1 MLQRNAVLNT
11 PALQSSP
18 YIQPL
23 PADSEYD
30 SKISPLAM
38 LTRACNKIESSMM
51 NPNGSQP
58 SAPSSQKGSQK
69 IPSSLSREYSETT
82 QRSKLTIHSPHSS
95 HSIKSCS
102 PPLKSTGSTTS
113 TKPSTSPL
121 GAVPLQRT
129 QSPQN
134 GKTSPKT
141 SSSSTINKEPS
152 FSQSSHSLSN
162 PSIPISSL
170 PSVIPPNSVSPYAS
184 LTSPPTRPNMSMIAE
199 L

>member
-23 PADSEYD
+23 PTDSEYD

-51 NPNGSQP
+51 NSNGSQP

-69 IPSSLSREYSETT
+69 IPSSLPREYSETT
-82 QRSKLTIHSPHSS
+82 QRSKLTIQSPHSS
-95 HSIKSCS
+95 HSNKSCS
-102 PPLKSTGSTTS
+102 PPLKSSGSTTS

-121 GAVPLQRT
+121 GALPPQRI

-134 GKTSPKT
+134 GTTTP
-141 SSSSTINKEPS
+141 NKAAV
-152 FSQSSHSLSN
+152 N
-162 PSIPISSL
+162 P
-170 PSVIPPNSVSPYAS
+170 
-184 LTSPPTRPNMSMIAE
+184 
-199 L
+199 